1 MCENLAI
8 PKGRL
13 KPANL
18 QVGKGG
24 LAPAL
29 APTARL
35 GYFSFKVTVRA
46 LQPDSFSLGHSSV
59 LSDIP
64 LR

>member
-24 LAPAL
+24 SPPLGANA
-29 APTARL
+29 AT
-35 GYFSFKVTVRA
+35 GYFSFRVTVRA
-46 LQPDSFSLGHSSV
+46 LQPESFSF
-59 LSDIP
+59 SDIP

>member
-1 MCENLAI
+1 MCENLAT
-8 PKGRL
+8 PKRQL

-24 LAPAL
+24 SPPLWHQRRDWL
-29 APTARL
+29 
-35 GYFSFKVTVRA
+35 FSFKVTVRA
-46 LQPDSFSLGHSSV
+46 LPPESFSF
-59 LSDIP
+59 SDIP